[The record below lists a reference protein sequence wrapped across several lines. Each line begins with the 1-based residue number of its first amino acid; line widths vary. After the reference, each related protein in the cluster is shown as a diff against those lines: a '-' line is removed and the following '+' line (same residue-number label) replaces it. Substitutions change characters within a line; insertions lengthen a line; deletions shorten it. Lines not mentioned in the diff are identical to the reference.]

1 MYSIGIDIGGTK
13 IAAGIVCSD
22 HSILKKASIPT
33 LASRQSE
40 AITADMAKLCFDLME
55 KAGIGED
62 EIESIGIA
70 CPGIAN
76 SETGEIVY
84 SCNLPFRNFLIVKE
98 LGKYFKTDR
107 IYVENDANAATLGEA
122 VAGAAKGASNV
133 VMITIGTGIGG
144 GAIIDGKICSGF
156 NFAAAELGHT
166 VIVHKG
172 RRCAC
177 GRRGCWEAYSAVPAL
192 VRMTRQKMKSKKES
206 SMWKYCHG
214 DIDKADA
221 RCAFDEMKKG
231 DRAALSVVDEYIG
244 YLACGITNMVNIFQ
258 PQILCIGGGLSGE
271 GRYLVDPI
279 KKIVEIEQYS
289 RDLAD
294 KTEIKIA
301 QLGNDAGIVGA
312 AALGKNFC
320 KYL

>member
-13 IAAGIVCSD
+13 IAVGIVCSD
-22 HSILKKASIPT
+22 HTILKKASIPT
-33 LASRQSE
+33 LAYRPSE
-40 AITADMAKLCFDLME
+40 VITEDIAKLCHSLMAE
-55 KAGIGED
+55 AGIGED
-62 EIESIGIA
+62 EIETIGIA

-76 SETGEIVY
+76 SESGEIVY
-84 SCNLPFRNFLIVKE
+84 SCNLPFRNFFIADE

-122 VAGAAKGASNV
+122 VAGAARGTDSV

-166 VIVHKG
+166 VIVYGG
-172 RRCAC
+172 RRCSC

-192 VRMTRQKMKSKKES
+192 VRMTRQKMKRALHS

-231 DRAALSVVDEYIG
+231 DSAAISVVDEYIG

-258 PQILCIGGGLSGE
+258 PKILCIGGGLSGE
-271 GRYLVDPI
+271 GKYLVDPL
-279 KKIVEIEQYS
+279 KKIVEVEQYS
-289 RDLAD
+289 RDLED

-301 QLGNDAGIVGA
+301 QLGNDAGIIGA
-312 AALGKNFC
+312 AALGK
-320 KYL
+320 KIL